1 MITLAIIAQKGGTGK
16 TTTAHATAA
25 GLAARGYKVLLIDAD
40 AQGNLT
46 YVVDPP
52 AGAYTLYDVL
62 TRRSGIREATRQA
75 EGLSFIGA
83 SPALATA
90 DLAITHP
97 GKEYELL
104 NALQQVSGEYDY
116 CIIDTPPALGIITIN
131 ALAASTEAVIVAQA
145 DIFSLQAIGAL
156 HATIQ
161 AVKQSA
167 NPALGVNGILI
178 TRHNPRTI
186 LSRDMMELLEDTARH
201 LDTRVYEARIRE
213 ATAVKEAQ
221 AMKADLFSYSPNSNP
236 AQDYSA
242 YIGELL
248 REEHHE

>member
-1 MITLAIIAQKGGTGK
+1 MKTISIIAQKGGTGK

-40 AQGNLT
+40 AQANLT
-46 YVVDPP
+46 YVINPP
-52 AGAYTLYDVL
+52 AGSFTLYEVL
-62 TRRSGIREATRQA
+62 TRRASLQDAIRGAD
-75 EGLSFIGA
+75 GLDFIAA
-83 SPALATA
+83 SPALAAA

-97 GKEYELL
+97 GKEYELTR
-104 NALQQVSGEYDY
+104 ALQGAAYDY
-116 CIIDTPPALGIITIN
+116 CIIDTPPALGIITVN
-131 ALAASTEAVIVAQA
+131 ALAASSEVVIVAQA

-156 HATIQ
+156 YATLQ

-167 NPALGVNGILI
+167 NPALAVNGILI

-186 LSRDMMELLEDTARH
+186 LSRDMLELLEDTARH

-221 AMKADLFSYSPNSNP
+221 AMKQDLFTYSPHSNP
-236 AQDYSA
+236 AQDYTA
-242 YIGELL
+242 FIGELL
-248 REEHHE
+248 REGTP